1 MPFLKT
7 GSSFVYNNSEM
18 SRIILDIE
26 TVGKDFESLDTP
38 TQEYLLRYAG
48 TDDEKEEIKDRLSFY
63 PLTAE
68 IVTIGLLEPESEKGF
83 VFFQTTGNPL
93 LPFEE
98 DNIIYESGT
107 EKEIIQ
113 KFWYTIKR
121 YKHFI
126 TFNGRSFDCPFILIR
141 TAVNK
146 IKPTKDLMPNRYGD
160 IQIDLLDQ
168 LTFFGAS
175 RRRFSLDM
183 WCRTFGIKSP
193 KAEGITGY
201 EVKDLFKAGR
211 CLDIARYCVGDLR
224 ATRELLFYWENY
236 IRFSP

>member
-1 MPFLKT
+1 MFI
-7 GSSFVYNNSEM
+7 YNNRKM
-18 SRIILDIE
+18 SRVILDIE

-38 TQEYLLRYAG
+38 TQEYLLRYAE

-68 IVTIGLLEPESEKGF
+68 IVTIGLLEPDSQKGF

-98 DNIIYESGT
+98 DDILYETGTEREIIRKFWNIIKQYR
-107 EKEIIQ
+107 Q
-113 KFWYTIKR
+113 
-121 YKHFI
+121 FI
-126 TFNGRSFDCPFILIR
+126 TFNGRGFDCPFILVR

-160 IQIDLLDQ
+160 THIDLLDQ

-175 RRRFSLDM
+175 RRRFNLDM

-193 KAEGITGY
+193 KEGGITGY

-224 ATRELLFYWENY
+224 ATRELLSYWETY
-236 IRFSP
+236 MRFSP

>member
-1 MPFLKT
+1 M
-7 GSSFVYNNSEM
+7 FVYNSRKM
-18 SRIILDIE
+18 SRVILDIE

-38 TQEYLLRYAG
+38 TQEYLLRYAE

-68 IVTIGLLEPESEKGF
+68 IVTIGLLEPDSQKGF

-98 DNIIYESGT
+98 DDILYETGT
-107 EKEIIQ
+107 EKEIIR
-113 KFWYTIKR
+113 KFWNIIKQYR
-121 YKHFI
+121 QFI
-126 TFNGRSFDCPFILIR
+126 TFNGRGFDCPFILVR

-146 IKPTKDLMPNRYGD
+146 IKPTKELMPNRYGD
-160 IQIDLLDQ
+160 THIDLLDQ

-175 RRRFSLDM
+175 RRRFNLDM

-193 KAEGITGY
+193 KEGGITGY

-224 ATRELLFYWENY
+224 ATRELLSYWETY
-236 IRFSP
+236 MRFSP

>member
-1 MPFLKT
+1 
-7 GSSFVYNNSEM
+7 M
-18 SRIILDIE
+18 SRVILDIE

-38 TQEYLLRYAG
+38 TQEYLLRYAE

-68 IVTIGLLEPESEKGF
+68 IVTIGLLEPDSQKGF

-98 DNIIYESGT
+98 DDILYETGT
-107 EKEIIQ
+107 EKEIIR
-113 KFWYTIKR
+113 KFWNIIKQYR
-121 YKHFI
+121 QFI
-126 TFNGRSFDCPFILIR
+126 TFNGRGFDCPFILVR

-160 IQIDLLDQ
+160 THIDLLDQ

-175 RRRFSLDM
+175 RRRFNLDM

-193 KAEGITGY
+193 KEGGITGY

-224 ATRELLFYWENY
+224 ATRELLSYWETY
-236 IRFSP
+236 MRFSP

>member
-1 MPFLKT
+1 M
-7 GSSFVYNNSEM
+7 FVYNSRKM
-18 SRIILDIE
+18 SRVILDIE

-38 TQEYLLRYAG
+38 TQEYLLRYAE

-68 IVTIGLLEPESEKGF
+68 IVTIGLLEPDSQKGF

-98 DNIIYESGT
+98 DDILYETGT
-107 EKEIIQ
+107 EKEIIR
-113 KFWYTIKR
+113 KFWNIIKQYR
-121 YKHFI
+121 QFI
-126 TFNGRSFDCPFILIR
+126 TFNGRGFDCPFILVR

-160 IQIDLLDQ
+160 THIDLLDQ

-175 RRRFSLDM
+175 RRRFNLDM

-193 KAEGITGY
+193 KEGGITGY

-224 ATRELLFYWENY
+224 ATRELLSYWETY
-236 IRFSP
+236 MRFSP

>member
-1 MPFLKT
+1 
-7 GSSFVYNNSEM
+7 M
-18 SRIILDIE
+18 SRIIFDIE
-26 TVGKDFESLDTP
+26 TVGKDFDSLDAP
-38 TQEYLLRYAG
+38 TQEYLLKYAG
-48 TDDEKEEIKDRLSFY
+48 TNDEKEEIKDRLSFY

-68 IVTIGLLEPESEKGF
+68 IVTIGLLEPESGKGF
-83 VFFQTTGNPL
+83 VFSQTSGEPL

-98 DNIIYESGT
+98 DNILYETGT
-107 EKEIIQ
+107 EQEIIR
-113 KFWYTIKR
+113 KFWNEIKR
-121 YKHFI
+121 YRHFI

-146 IKPTKDLMPNRYGD
+146 IKPTRDLMPNRYAD
-160 IQIDLLDQ
+160 THIDLFDQ
-168 LTFFGAS
+168 LQFFGAS

-211 CLDIARYCVGDLR
+211 CLDIARYCAGDLR

>member
-1 MPFLKT
+1 
-7 GSSFVYNNSEM
+7 M

-26 TVGKDFESLDTP
+26 TAGKDFESLDLP
-38 TQEYLLRYAG
+38 TQEYLLRYAE
-48 TDDEKEEIKDRLSFY
+48 TADEKEEIKDRLSFY

-68 IVTIGLLEPESEKGF
+68 IVTIGLLEPEAKKGF
-83 VFFQTTGNPL
+83 VFFQTTGDPL

-98 DNIIYESGT
+98 DEIRFESGS
-107 EKEIIQ
+107 EKEIIR
-113 KFWYTIKR
+113 KFWNIIKQ
-121 YKHFI
+121 YKQLI
-126 TFNGRSFDCPFILIR
+126 TFNGRGFDCPFILIR
-141 TAVNK
+141 SAVNK

-160 IQIDLLDQ
+160 AHIDLLDQ
-168 LTFFGAS
+168 LSFFGAS
-175 RRRFSLDM
+175 RRRFNLDM

-193 KAEGITGY
+193 KEEGITGY

-224 ATRELLFYWENY
+224 ATAGLLHYWENY

>member
-1 MPFLKT
+1 
-7 GSSFVYNNSEM
+7 M
-18 SRIILDIE
+18 SRIIFDIE
-26 TVGKDFESLDTP
+26 TVGKDFDLLDAP
-38 TQEYLLRYAG
+38 TQEYLLKYAG
-48 TDDEKEEIKDRLSFY
+48 TNDEKEEIKDRLSFY

-68 IVTIGLLEPESEKGF
+68 IVTIGLLEPESGKGF
-83 VFFQTTGNPL
+83 VFFQTSGEPL

-98 DNIIYESGT
+98 DNILYETGT
-107 EKEIIQ
+107 EQEIIR
-113 KFWYTIKR
+113 KFWNEIKR
-121 YKHFI
+121 YRHFI

-146 IKPTKDLMPNRYGD
+146 IKPTRDLMPNRYAD
-160 IQIDLLDQ
+160 THIDLFDQ
-168 LTFFGAS
+168 LQFFGAS

-211 CLDIARYCVGDLR
+211 CLDIARYCAGDLR